1 MQRLLDP
8 GPERLDHRAREL
20 VEAALEVQRREH
32 GLHERREDVRGVEE
46 VVGDLAALL
55 EPPVEPELGGDDG
68 ARAPRDDVRTDLRQL
83 PLGVLG
89 EAVVEGARDHEAEH
103 AVAEELEPLVRL
115 DPVLGLGG
123 MAEDL
128 LEPHGRQRVDQ
139 PRERG

>member
-1 MQRLLDP
+1 
-8 GPERLDHRAREL
+8 
-20 VEAALEVQRREH
+20 
-32 GLHERREDVRGVEE
+32 
-46 VVGDLAALL
+46 
-55 EPPVEPELGGDDG
+55 
-68 ARAPRDDVRTDLRQL
+68 VRTDLRQL
-83 PLGVLG
+83 TLGVLG

-128 LEPHGRQRVDQ
+128 FEPPGRQRVDQ